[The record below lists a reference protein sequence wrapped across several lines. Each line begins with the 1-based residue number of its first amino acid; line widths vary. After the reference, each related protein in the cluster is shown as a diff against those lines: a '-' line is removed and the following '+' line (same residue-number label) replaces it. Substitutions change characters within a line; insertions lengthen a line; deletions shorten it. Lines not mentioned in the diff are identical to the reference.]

1 MVTRPA
7 AFGPQSYDGLA
18 ESSNCGFIQL
28 INSSI
33 YIVQLRLID
42 AMVTEATDE
51 LSSFFYI
58 LKIKE
63 WKKHLLQYFVITQ
76 KLIKLIVL
84 LKRQRPS

>member
-18 ESSNCGFIQL
+18 EFSNCGFIKF

-33 YIVQLRLID
+33 SIVQLRLID

-51 LSSFFYI
+51 LFSFFYI

-76 KLIKLIVL
+76 KLIKLIIL